1 VSDTNTDT
9 TPTASLSDSNSTTS
23 QAAPQAKGKWS
34 SLFSLLGIFL
44 SLIAL
49 ILVWQVQ
56 QRLADTEKEMV
67 ERHQKSYLEAQE
79 AIKSA
84 RLSEDTTR
92 ATAAKMALAE
102 AKLIEI
108 AAQRSQVDELVQSL
122 SRGRDENLLAD
133 IDSAIRVAQ
142 QYGELTGST
151 DPVINTLRQID
162 DRLQRQN
169 QGRYEVLRK
178 AIATD
183 LEKMRQSA
191 GADIASLSGRLD
203 ALSRD
208 VDTWPLLMTTPIAPP
223 KAQRIPQAAP
233 TQAHPDQPS
242 HWWAELLQWGDDI
255 WAEVRQEIF
264 TLVRVAEIAHPEAA
278 LMAPEQS
285 YYLRENLK
293 LRLLN
298 ARLALQTRQFGLF
311 QTDLQAIQSLL
322 GRYFDAHSAAIKKA
336 QSSLQ
341 AIQTEA
347 QSTQLPS
354 PTETLTALSSINSGR

>member
-1 VSDTNTDT
+1 MSDTNTDT
-9 TPTASLSDSNSTTS
+9 IPTASLSGSNSTTPK
-23 QAAPQAKGKWS
+23 AAPEDKGKWS

-49 ILVWQVQ
+49 LLVWQVQ
-56 QRLADTEKEMV
+56 QRLGDTEKEMV
-67 ERHQKSYLEAQE
+67 ERHQKSYVEAQE

-133 IDSAIRVAQ
+133 IDTSIRVAQ
-142 QYGELTGST
+142 QYSELTGST
-151 DPVINTLRQID
+151 DPLINTLRQID

-169 QGRYEVLRK
+169 QARYEVLRK

-183 LEKMRQSA
+183 LEKMRHSA

-208 VDTWPLLMTTPIAPP
+208 VDTWPLLMTTPIAQPT
-223 KAQRIPQAAP
+223 PQP
-233 TQAHPDQPS
+233 HPLEPNS
-242 HWWAELLQWGDDI
+242 KESSPWWAELLQWGDDI
-255 WAEVRQEIF
+255 WAEVRQEIYG
-264 TLVRVAEIAHPEAA
+264 LVRVAKIAHPEAA

-311 QTDLQAIQSLL
+311 QTDLQAIQSLV
-322 GRYFDAHSAAIKKA
+322 GRYFDSHSVAIKKA
-336 QSSLQ
+336 LSLLQ

-354 PTETLTALSSINSGR
+354 PTETFAALSSMNPGR